1 MHTDIPSFDPALAAR
16 LQAAVD
22 SKTKP
27 LGALGRLESLAVQI
41 GLIQGTEA
49 PVLARPAMVV
59 FAADHGVAQSGV
71 SAYPQA
77 VTAQMVLNFI
87 AGGAAVNV
95 FCRQHGFALEI
106 VNAGVATP
114 LWSLNVSG
122 LIDAPIGAG
131 TRNFAHEPAM
141 TPAQRDRAMALG
153 AQRAAAHAELGTNV
167 IALGEMGIGNT
178 ASAAC
183 LMARLCDLPVA
194 QCVGRGTGLDDAGL
208 AHKRTV
214 LENALA
220 THRDIRAPLD
230 VLACFGGFEIAA
242 MAGAMLEAAR
252 RRMVILVDGFIAS
265 AAALV
270 ATRIAPEVLRFC
282 VFAHLSDEQGH
293 RTLLAALGAE
303 PLLQL
308 SMRLGEG
315 SGAALAYPLVVSAV
329 AFLREMATFASAG
342 VSEQSAPPALDP
354 AA

>member
-1 MHTDIPSFDPALAAR
+1 
-16 LQAAVD
+16 
-22 SKTKP
+22 
-27 LGALGRLESLAVQI
+27 
-41 GLIQGTEA
+41 
-49 PVLARPAMVV
+49 
-59 FAADHGVAQSGV
+59 
-71 SAYPQA
+71 
-77 VTAQMVLNFI
+77 
-87 AGGAAVNV
+87 
-95 FCRQHGFALEI
+95 
-106 VNAGVATP
+106 
-114 LWSLNVSG
+114 
-122 LIDAPIGAG
+122 
-131 TRNFAHEPAM
+131 
-141 TPAQRDRAMALG
+141 
-153 AQRAAAHAELGTNV
+153 
-167 IALGEMGIGNT
+167 
-178 ASAAC
+178 AC
-183 LMARLCDLPVA
+183 LRARLCALPVA

-214 LENALA
+214 LENALV
-220 THRDIRAPLD
+220 THRDVRAPLD

-265 AAALV
+265 AAVLV
-270 ATRIAPEVLRFC
+270 ATRIAPEVLGFC

-315 SGAALAYPLVVSAV
+315 SGAALAYPLVASAV

>member
-16 LQAAVD
+16 LRAAVD

-49 PVLARPAMVV
+49 PALIRPAMVV
-59 FAADHGVAQSGV
+59 FAADHGVAQAGV

-106 VNAGVATP
+106 VNAGVAMP
-114 LWSLNVSG
+114 LWSLGVPG

-131 TRNFAHEPAM
+131 TRNFAREPAM
-141 TPAQRDRAMALG
+141 TAAERDRAMALG
-153 AQRAAAHAELGTNV
+153 AQRVAAHAELGSNV

-183 LMARLCDLPVA
+183 LMARLCDLPLA
-194 QCVGRGTGLDDAGL
+194 QCVGRGAGLDDAGL
-208 AHKRTV
+208 AHKCAV
-214 LENALA
+214 LEAALA
-220 THRDIRAPLD
+220 AHADARAPLD
-230 VLACFGGFEIAA
+230 ALACFGGFEIAA

-270 ATRIAPEVLRFC
+270 ATRVAPEVQRFC
-282 VFAHLSDEQGH
+282 VFAHLSDEHGH
-293 RTLLAALGAE
+293 RALLAALGAE

-315 SGAALAYPLVVSAV
+315 SGAVLAYPLVVSAV

-342 VSEQSAPPALDP
+342 VSEQAPPALDP